1 MSIRQKNLPR
11 RTQTQ
16 LHVYIALVLTGEST
30 EGWSVGEPR
39 LPFPRSTSR
48 TCGCRLQG
56 PSSEVVCGQREFNKQ
71 RGEEEEERLS
81 VKAAVGTRGKYS
93 PRLPALPTPG
103 LGDQRCLF
111 LGGTGSARL
120 CGEPG
125 SGSSHPQDK
134 REHPQADEP
143 RFWGYPNRPAQKAE
157 RGAERGSLAAQ
168 RRRACD
174 CRG

>member
-1 MSIRQKNLPR
+1 MHWKLSSIRPREIIKSFGCPFQSRSLKGFACHPAAASSVLQGMGTVSGKIQVNVSFKIWPTSVSIRQQNLPR
-11 RTQTQ
+11 QTQTQ

-56 PSSEVVCGQREFNKQ
+56 PSFEVTCGQREFNKQ

-93 PRLPALPTPG
+93 PRLPGLPTPG
-103 LGDQRCLF
+103 LGD
-111 LGGTGSARL
+111 
-120 CGEPG
+120 
-125 SGSSHPQDK
+125 
-134 REHPQADEP
+134 
-143 RFWGYPNRPAQKAE
+143 
-157 RGAERGSLAAQ
+157 
-168 RRRACD
+168 
-174 CRG
+174 